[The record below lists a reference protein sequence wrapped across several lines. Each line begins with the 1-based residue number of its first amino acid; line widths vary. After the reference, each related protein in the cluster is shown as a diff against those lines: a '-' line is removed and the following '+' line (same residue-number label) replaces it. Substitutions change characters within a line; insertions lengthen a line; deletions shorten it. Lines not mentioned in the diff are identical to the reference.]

1 MAKRDDAAA
10 AQKTRSFS
18 FLNSVSDAQIT
29 DLLHGLA
36 LGRWPETLAGLGNTT
51 VTNPFWRR

>member
-36 LGRWPETLAGLGNTT
+36 LERWPDTPGGLRNVR
-51 VTNPFWRR
+51 VTNPF

>member
-1 MAKRDDAAA
+1 MMAKRDDAAA

-36 LGRWPETLAGLGNTT
+36 LGRWPETLGGLRNAT
-51 VTNPFWRR
+51 VTNPF